1 MTQIQNIIQGQRSSK
16 ILLSATQFNTHDTVI
31 LNRIQAQRIFIY
43 FIARD
48 ANKTWE
54 LKNIMYNTRAAQFI
68 DLFSANKAARSLQS
82 F

>member
-43 FIARD
+43 FIERD

-54 LKNIMYNTRAAQFI
+54 LKNIMYNTSAAQFI
-68 DLFSANKAARSLQS
+68 DLLSAKSRC
-82 F
+82 